1 METSRYNLR
10 LRPSAVRETGN
21 ARARRGRAAS
31 LGPPGPNTAPAVE
44 KTLAAPAD
52 VKETVS
58 TETSLTDI
66 SDSSFQTTSE
76 EMLEEIKTEVTTSD
90 SDTLDGYNIDRQ
102 VAIPSPIKTNLQEKD
117 RVTDRQ
123 ITPEEEDPNDGPT
136 HRNKGKGPDPLE
148 WGAVQLSNEELD
160 PETQCQIIQACS
172 IRRDGPL
179 ITRDP
184 DPETS
189 ATNGKEQDLSDHRNS
204 QVTREELRERLRQKR
219 ALNEDIRQLK
229 KALRGDTRKKCK
241 TKRSGSEPISE
252 ELRDMIGRVTQ
263 RVREAKR
270 PEGKEGPVRRLKP
283 VNQISRDSAL
293 GRAFDRMRSEE
304 DSGSSESPSSESSY
318 PSDSSDDP
326 SSESD
331 DNTSRSSGRDDSSG
345 ESSTSSSDEDGS
357 NRKVKFREKVSRG
370 KGKKSKK
377 RVPRSLIKPTPPS
390 KYGGAPDLQAFLQ
403 FMTHCTS
410 YVKYGLVQKE
420 CQVLVVSE
428 FLTGRAWTFYSREVS
443 RAPEVWSMERFF
455 KELFND
461 CFPINYRNKQRY
473 KLQHLRQGKMT
484 VRDYVG
490 ELQELFPIVGSTN
503 SKEKVVK
510 LFNGF
515 RTSIQWELYRM
526 GLNPETSRWKKV
538 VSKAEFVEMA
548 ESVDLDYDNP
558 GAGCHPSRQDKRSE
572 GGRGFQTHRERRGKG
587 HLHHNLGRK
596 RSKSPSSYGKKTN
609 SSPAYSAK
617 QGTSRTQ
624 ESSRVKGSYK
634 SQRPKERKRLTKEEE
649 EQFRAQDRCFN
660 CGESGHFARNCPK
673 NKSASAL
680 RPGKPTGVKSYSMR
694 LDLREADQLREE
706 ALGQTTEGLS
716 VGMVLIETL
725 SQAAMDQST
734 HPPSQGALGEDAG
747 DYYDPVELIPPWEF
761 GEDENPI
768 QVSNSEEKLMLVY
781 GEERKF
787 GRPRCLGNALERR
800 LDHDLEWLQPYPGN
814 PENILQYRGRQFT
827 STQTEEGLIHT
838 WDAVWEREAT
848 IPCKWVANPS
858 FEVGTWYGLEQSIES
873 GAPLSRSS
881 WYSPTLLT
889 DMWVWNAGKV
899 LELGSP
905 YLPSEDKIYHKIQ
918 PRFRVVREGLGTCL
932 VVDRQIRFVASIRA
946 EHLENPQFDICGWY
960 AKRVKH
966 AFPNADSSIWEED
979 KPFDLCCTVAAG
991 SETPIS
997 QEELMGK
1004 GDEKDP
1010 TLGRS
1015 EEIST
1020 LELCGQQVKQE
1031 TYPAIQRNNGQAKN
1045 INRKVPK
1052 PLVIVVKLD
1061 GHPVCALLDSGSL
1074 GDFVSTTTVEQLKLR
1089 RVELSEPV
1097 PVQLAVQGSRSRNNY
1112 GAMEC

>member
-102 VAIPSPIKTNLQEKD
+102 VAIPYPIKTNLQEKD
-117 RVTDRQ
+117 RVNQMEPRRRAGAEDTHSQDQSKKRDRASQ
-123 ITPEEEDPNDGPT
+123 T
-136 HRNKGKGPDPLE
+136 R
-148 WGAVQLSNEELD
+148 
-160 PETQCQIIQACS
+160 
-172 IRRDGPL
+172 IRD
-179 ITRDP
+179 T

-189 ATNGKEQDLSDHRNS
+189 APNGKEQDLSDHRNS

-229 KALRGDTRKKCK
+229 KALRGDTRKKSN

-252 ELRDMIGRVTQ
+252 FLRDMIGRVTQ

-331 DNTSRSSGRDDSSG
+331 DNTSRSSGGDDSSG

-390 KYGGAPDLQAFLQ
+390 NYSGAPDLQAFLQ
-403 FMTHCTS
+403 FMTHCTL

-420 CQVLVVSE
+420 RQVLVVSE

-443 RAPEVWSMERFF
+443 RAPEDWSMERFF
-455 KELFND
+455 KEIFND

-490 ELQELFPIVGSTN
+490 KLQELFTIVGSTN

-515 RTSIQWELYRM
+515 RTSIQRELYRM

-548 ESVDLDYDNP
+548 E
-558 GAGCHPSRQDKRSE
+558 
-572 GGRGFQTHRERRGKG
+572 
-587 HLHHNLGRK
+587 
-596 RSKSPSSYGKKTN
+596 
-609 SSPAYSAK
+609 
-617 QGTSRTQ
+617 
-624 ESSRVKGSYK
+624 
-634 SQRPKERKRLTKEEE
+634 
-649 EQFRAQDRCFN
+649 
-660 CGESGHFARNCPK
+660 
-673 NKSASAL
+673 
-680 RPGKPTGVKSYSMR
+680 
-694 LDLREADQLREE
+694 LDLREADRLREE

-734 HPPSQGALGEDAG
+734 QPPSQGALGSESLQCWERGRPPRSKQLRDEGEDAG

-768 QVSNSEEKLMLVY
+768 QVSNSEEKLTSVY
-781 GEERKF
+781 EEERKF

-800 LDHDLEWLQPYPGN
+800 LDHDLEWLQPYPGD
-814 PENILQYRGRQFT
+814 PENVLQYRGRRFT
-827 STQTEEGLIHT
+827 STQTEEGSIHT
-838 WDAVWEREAT
+838 WDAVWEQEAT

-858 FEVGTWYGLEQSIES
+858 FEVGTWYGLEQSVES

-889 DMWVWNAGKV
+889 DVWVWNAGKV

-918 PRFRVVREGLGTCL
+918 PRFRMVREGLGTSL
-932 VVDRQIRFVASIRA
+932 VVDRQIRFVASIRV
-946 EHLENPQFDICGWY
+946 EHLENPQFDVDEPQLLLSTIFG
-960 AKRVKH
+960 
-966 AFPNADSSIWEED
+966 I
-979 KPFDLCCTVAAG
+979 LVA
-991 SETPIS
+991 
-997 QEELMGK
+997 
-1004 GDEKDP
+1004 
-1010 TLGRS
+1010 
-1015 EEIST
+1015 
-1020 LELCGQQVKQE
+1020 
-1031 TYPAIQRNNGQAKN
+1031 
-1045 INRKVPK
+1045 
-1052 PLVIVVKLD
+1052 
-1061 GHPVCALLDSGSL
+1061 
-1074 GDFVSTTTVEQLKLR
+1074 LR
-1089 RVELSEPV
+1089 T
-1097 PVQLAVQGSRSRNNY
+1097 
-1112 GAMEC
+1112 